1 MLTATEQIAF
11 SHILLP
17 INGYGYNRD
26 YNLIGRIHKI
36 KGRRWTLMKIDT
48 AIRDFVEGVN
58 REALQ
63 SIDELSQESG
73 LVLNS
78 ITMQAF
84 NLQESCEKFASYLEG
99 YGRYK
104 VQNLGNP
111 KASDQ
116 HAIHE
121 STDRFISSDQL
132 FQETSIKY
140 PEVPGFIKSYVT
152 GIQRIL
158 EAVDTTKSMMMEADV
173 DHEAIGDV
181 NEFTDQFMDR
191 LHEHFKP
198 WMEKVLWESG
208 YTAKQRLFGKKK
220 QENAEP
226 KPVFL

>member
-1 MLTATEQIAF
+1 
-11 SHILLP
+11 
-17 INGYGYNRD
+17 
-26 YNLIGRIHKI
+26 
-36 KGRRWTLMKIDT
+36 MKIDT

-63 SIDELSQESG
+63 SIDELSQETG
-73 LVLNS
+73 LVLNGVK
-78 ITMQAF
+78 MQAF

-104 VQNLGNP
+104 VQNLENP

-116 HAIHE
+116 QAIHE
-121 STDRFISSDQL
+121 STDRFIGSNQL
-132 FQETSIKY
+132 FHETSITY
-140 PEVPGFIKSYVT
+140 PEVPGFVKSYIT

-158 EAVDTTKSMMMEADV
+158 EAVDATKSMMMEADV
-173 DHEAIGDV
+173 DQDAVGDV

-208 YTAKQRLFGKKK
+208 YMAKQRLFGKKK